1 MTPKYFFSINDYTV
15 YYVLNYKRTN
25 LSAKFNQI
33 VHWSCHYLKP
43 LLLILLNQHFKSVGF
58 IKIELLTEKN
68 IIITIAQFRKIRE
81 KMPRKNALN
90 FAILNI

>member
-1 MTPKYFFSINDYTV
+1 MIIQ

-33 VHWSCHYLKP
+33 VHLELPLYLKP
-43 LLLILLNQHFKSVGF
+43 LLILLNQHFKSVGF

-81 KMPRKNALN
+81 KMPRKNATK
-90 FAILNI
+90 FAIFNI

>member
-1 MTPKYFFSINDYTV
+1 MIIQ

-33 VHWSCHYLKP
+33 VHLELPLYLKP
-43 LLLILLNQHFKSVGF
+43 LLILLNQHFKSVGF

-68 IIITIAQFRKIRE
+68 IMITIAQFRKRQFVRE
-81 KMPRKNALN
+81 KMPRKNATK
-90 FAILNI
+90 FAIFNI

>member
-33 VHWSCHYLKP
+33 VHWSHYLKP
-43 LLLILLNQHFKSVGF
+43 LLILLNQHFKSVGF

-68 IIITIAQFRKIRE
+68 IMITIAQFRKRQYVRE
-81 KMPRKNALN
+81 KMPRRNA
-90 FAILNI
+90 